1 MLVDVVSATVLEGY
15 QVKLRFKD
23 GVEGIVDISKM
34 VKFTGVFAPLADHNY
49 FAKVGVNPE
58 LGTIGWPN
66 GADIDPDVLYAAISG
81 KPILDYQSGVPAG
94 KY

>member
-34 VKFTGVFAPLADHNY
+34 VKFSGVFAPLTDYNY
-49 FAKVGVNPE
+49 FSKMSVNPD
-58 LGTIGWPN
+58 LGTISWPN
-66 GADIDPDVLYAAISG
+66 GADIDPDVLYAAITG
-81 KPILDYQSGVPAG
+81 KPIPGYQILITR
-94 KY
+94 